1 MQKSVIFLLLLVCN
15 FLMCS
20 ALSVVT
26 PFFPPSAEK
35 KGLSEEVVG
44 LIISSNPIGAFF
56 ASLYLGKVLNEVLIN
71 NMFRIIDSFI

>member
-1 MQKSVIFLLLLVCN
+1 MKGRTLIFFLLLICN

-26 PFFPPSAEK
+26 PFFPPYAIEK
-35 KGLSEEVVG
+35 GVTEEVVG

-56 ASLYLGKVLNEVLIN
+56 ASLYLGKVLNDVT
-71 NMFRIIDSFI
+71 